1 MLPRREQKYN
11 GGVYNG
17 TRLGDERY
25 NQNLFRSA
33 HYVFE
38 EVSEFSIRF

>member
-1 MLPRREQKYN
+1 MFPRREQKYN

-17 TRLGDERY
+17 TRLGDER
-25 NQNLFRSA
+25 SA